1 MLGSAREVLADL
13 VSIHSVNPR
22 IDGGPGEAE
31 IADYVSRAATS
42 VGADVETHEVA
53 PGRTNVLAW
62 VRRGGRPAVLLECHL
77 DTVGL
82 EPMPDALRPR
92 VEGGRLFGRGAA
104 DPKGSL
110 AAMLKVLEAAALDAE
125 FPVDVCLAGAVDEET
140 HMEGSRAL
148 AEMRLP
154 VAAAVV
160 GEPTELR
167 VVTAEKGAVRWRI
180 RTRGTSAHSSAPE
193 RGHNAIYDMATV
205 IAALRAA
212 MDPLVRAREHPLLGA
227 AAWSIGTIQGGV
239 AANVVPDACEVELD
253 RRTLPGQDAE
263 TVFGEVDRALDDLR
277 GEHPELRIER
287 GPAIIDLPA
296 VELAADAPIVRAARS
311 AVDAAGLNAN
321 PVGVAFASDAAML
334 AGVGGIPAVI
344 MGPGNIAQGHT
355 DDEWIELSQ
364 VDAAVG
370 LYVDTCRAF
379 AELAA

>member
-13 VSIHSVNPR
+13 VAIHSVNPR
-22 IDGGPGEAE
+22 IDGGPGESE
-31 IADYVSRAATS
+31 IAEYVARAARS
-42 VGADVETHEVA
+42 LGADVETHEVE
-53 PGRTNVLAW
+53 PGRPNVLAW
-62 VRRGGRPAVLLECHL
+62 VRRGGRPSVLLECHL

-92 VEGGRLFGRGAA
+92 VEGGRLFGRGTA
-104 DPKGSL
+104 DPKGCL
-110 AAMLKVLEAAALDAE
+110 AAMLKVMEAAALDAK

-140 HMEGSRAL
+140 LMAGSRAL
-148 AEMRLP
+148 AEMHLP

-180 RTRGTSAHSSAPE
+180 RTRGVAAHSSAPE

-212 MDPLVRAREHPLLGA
+212 MDPIVRAHEHPLLGG

-239 AANVVPDACEVELD
+239 AANVVPEACEVVLD

-263 TVFGEVDRALDDLR
+263 SVLGEVDGVLDDLR
-277 GEHPELRIER
+277 AEYPELRVER
-287 GPAIIDLPA
+287 DPAYIDLLA
-296 VELAADAPIVRAARS
+296 VEVAADAPIVRAARS
-311 AVDAAGLNAN
+311 AVDAAGFEAA

-334 AGVGGIPAVI
+334 AGVGGMSVVI

-355 DDEWIELSQ
+355 DDEWIELDQ

-370 LYVDTCRAF
+370 LYVGTCRAF
-379 AELAA
+379 ADLVA